1 MGLGN
6 IIRKLRVWGLSGV
19 RNYLCRE
26 WAWRKARRDL
36 LKCAAEDE
44 GVEPV
49 KGITLI
55 GEFKQGAS
63 NLKTNRDFAYALR
76 DAGIP
81 FQTYSVDWASTIP
94 KEEYEGILTPREEFK
109 LHRYTHIVEMFRSP
123 LPREKVPRR
132 ARIAF
137 WEGEQGMFEV
147 WPFLKGKDPLIAM
160 SDFNAESFRK
170 NEDGAKVY
178 KIVYPLRPIDFEL
191 PSAAEVRARF
201 GIGEKDFVVFYN
213 FDFGS
218 YHRKNP
224 LAAVRAF
231 AAALG
236 GRADAKLVFKVQR
249 AARYREELE
258 EVKSAAEG
266 AGIGAQLVVI
276 EEYLP
281 HQMLYGLTAAC
292 DVYLS
297 LHRGEGFGIGMAEA
311 MMMGKCVVATD
322 WSANTEFVKAGV
334 AFPIGYRLVP
344 IRAGEYFESMKEW
357 AEADVGEAAAVL
369 KRLYER
375 PEERAAVGAKAKE
388 FIAAHF
394 SVENFRASVEA
405 FLEDV

>member
-1 MGLGN
+1 M
-6 IIRKLRVWGLSGV
+6 
-19 RNYLCRE
+19 
-26 WAWRKARRDL
+26 
-36 LKCAAEDE
+36 
-44 GVEPV
+44 
-49 KGITLI
+49 
-55 GEFKQGAS
+55 
-63 NLKTNRDFAYALR
+63 
-76 DAGIP
+76 
-81 FQTYSVDWASTIP
+81 
-94 KEEYEGILTPREEFK
+94 
-109 LHRYTHIVEMFRSP
+109 HRYTHIVEMFRSP

-236 GRADAKLVFKVQR
+236 GVADAKLVLKVQR
-249 AARYREELE
+249 AARYREELA

-266 AGIGAQLVVI
+266 AGIGTQLVVI

-375 PEERAAVGAKAKE
+375 PDERAAVGAKAKE